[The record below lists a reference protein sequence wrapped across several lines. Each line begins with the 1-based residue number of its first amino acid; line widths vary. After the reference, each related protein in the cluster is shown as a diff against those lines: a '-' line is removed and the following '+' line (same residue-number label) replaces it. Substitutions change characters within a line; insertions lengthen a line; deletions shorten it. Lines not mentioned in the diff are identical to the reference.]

1 MNLSLCFAGG
11 HSICSIFVCLL
22 KLPAGET
29 AKSQLL
35 HKYEKD
41 NRLKG
46 SDDRGICFS
55 LSSRGELASVPR
67 QRTEDDEYLM
77 LFSPSRLQMF
87 PERGVAVSVS
97 FYILFIYMDYI
108 LFQEKLQFHFSFW
121 ILEFVFTFYG
131 YIFFLAMAGF

>member
-1 MNLSLCFAGG
+1 MSPRNENLSLCFAVR
-11 HSICSIFVCLL
+11 HSVCSIFMCLL

-41 NRLKG
+41 NGLRG

-97 FYILFIYMDYI
+97 FYIFGFHIISREVAVSLFILD
-108 LFQEKLQFHFSFW
+108 S
-121 ILEFVFTFYG
+121 
-131 YIFFLAMAGF
+131 